1 MRITNKMMTNN
12 ALYNINNNKNLMD
25 NLANQYSTGKKINRP
40 SDDPIVAVRAL
51 KLRTN
56 VSELNQYVGKNIPDA
71 FNWMEVTEGSLKVIN
86 SVVSSMNTYCNQG
99 ANETLTADDR
109 DKIVANLNQYVNQI
123 YQEGSTNYAGRYV
136 FSGFKTNT
144 PLIFN
149 EGTERYEYNI
159 SEPLDP
165 KNFQILSVVNGS
177 KDMKELDINNLG
189 AWDDTMPH
197 TDEVYRLTVGYRE
210 LSEGYFDGTDPKTV
224 TLSFKDAT
232 GTLHELSSDDG
243 SISVKSVVD
252 MDAYSVGDME
262 VNFIP
267 ETGEFIIGNGMKE
280 LMEKGSNI
288 NCSYVKDTFK
298 ENDLRPEHYFDCVAY
313 DKELKAAT
321 TYTKENQEIKY
332 EVNYNQKLTINTQ
345 GSDVFTNVLERM
357 VAEIT
362 DAVKAVTEVEEKMSQ
377 LDKKLA
383 DASLTSEQKNKL
395 EAIKEQLKSEYTL
408 KTDLMTKAFQR
419 GLSVTQSEQ
428 ENVNV
433 ALADLGG
440 RYKRLQLI
448 ESRLEDQTT
457 DTTELLSKNEDADLT
472 DTIVKYSSADTVY
485 NASLSAAAKLVQSSL
500 LDYLR

>member
-86 SVVSSMNTYCNQG
+86 SVISSMNTYCNQG

-149 EGTERYEYNI
+149 EGTERYDYSI
-159 SEPLDP
+159 TEPLDP
-165 KNFQILSVVNGS
+165 KNIQTLSVVNAS
-177 KDMKELDINNLG
+177 KDMKDLDLNNLA

-197 TDEVYRLTVGYRE
+197 TDNVYRITVSYRE
-210 LSEGYFDGTDPKTV
+210 LSEGYFDGTTPKNVSLGFT
-224 TLSFKDAT
+224 DAA
-232 GTLHELSSDDG
+232 GNVHALSSDAG
-243 SISVKSVVD
+243 TINIKSVVD
-252 MDAYSVGDME
+252 EDAYSVGPMD

-267 ETGEFIIGNGMKE
+267 ETGEFIIGDDMKE
-280 LMEKGSNI
+280 LMEKGSGISCNY
-288 NCSYVKDTFK
+288 SKDTFR

-313 DKELKAAT
+313 DKELNEAI

-345 GSDVFTNVLERM
+345 GADAFSNVLGRM

-362 DAVKAVTEVEEKMSQ
+362 DAVKEVTEVEEKITQ

-383 DASLTSEQKNKL
+383 DTSLSVEQKNKL
-395 EAIKEQLKSEYTL
+395 EEIKEQLKSEYTL

-419 GLSVTQSEQ
+419 GLSVTESEQ